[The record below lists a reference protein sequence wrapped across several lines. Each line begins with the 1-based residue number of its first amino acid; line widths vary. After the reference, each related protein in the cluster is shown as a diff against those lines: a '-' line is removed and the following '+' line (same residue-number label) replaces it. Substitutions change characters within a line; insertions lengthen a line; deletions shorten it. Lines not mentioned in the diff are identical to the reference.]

1 MACDQVCVLCDSL
14 CSCVDGLRP
23 SRDRAAVGST
33 VAGHRGG
40 HACPRRLH
48 LMACVETKHP
58 ATRSALGRAAR
69 GSRAARRTAGR
80 ARGISLPQFAIDK
93 YRQRQRSKSNVYRF
107 VRRAPL
113 RAATDRHVCPGA
125 CVPARVSRHDA
136 ARRPSPQDDV
146 LAERATRA
154 ASGDKLKK
162 NIEPNLSSD
171 KARVSV
177 APQERAKERN

>member
-69 GSRAARRTAGR
+69 GSRAPAHSRSSSGDIPTAICNRQISSTTTIKVERVPLRTAR
-80 ARGISLPQFAIDK
+80 AINSRHGPARVS
-93 YRQRQRSKSNVYRF
+93 
-107 VRRAPL
+107 RR
-113 RAATDRHVCPGA
+113 VCPGA
-125 CVPARVSRHDA
+125 CVPARCGKTAKS
-136 ARRPSPQDDV
+136 ARRRAGGPSD
-146 LAERATRA
+146 E
-154 ASGDKLKK
+154 SGIRRQTKK
-162 NIEPNLSSD
+162 
-171 KARVSV
+171 KY
-177 APQERAKERN
+177 

>member
-69 GSRAARRTAGR
+69 GSRAPAHSRSSSGDIPTAICNRQISSTTTIKVERVPLRTAR
-80 ARGISLPQFAIDK
+80 AINSRHGPARVS
-93 YRQRQRSKSNVYRF
+93 
-107 VRRAPL
+107 RR
-113 RAATDRHVCPGA
+113 VCPGA
-125 CVPARVSRHDA
+125 CVPAPDA
-136 ARRPSPQDDV
+136 PRCGKTAKSARRR
-146 LAERATRA
+146 RAGGTSDE
-154 ASGDKLKK
+154 SGVRRQTKK
-162 NIEPNLSSD
+162 YILNQI
-171 KARVSV
+171 
-177 APQERAKERN
+177 

>member
-69 GSRAARRTAGR
+69 GSRGAAPAHSRSSSGDIPTAFCNRQISSTTTIKVERVPLRTAR
-80 ARGISLPQFAIDK
+80 AINSRHGPARVS
-93 YRQRQRSKSNVYRF
+93 
-107 VRRAPL
+107 RR
-113 RAATDRHVCPGA
+113 VCPGA
-125 CVPARVSRHDA
+125 CVPARCGKTAKS
-136 ARRPSPQDDV
+136 ARRRAGGPSD
-146 LAERATRA
+146 E
-154 ASGDKLKK
+154 SGIRRQTKK
-162 NIEPNLSSD
+162 
-171 KARVSV
+171 KY
-177 APQERAKERN
+177 

>member
-69 GSRAARRTAGR
+69 GSRAGRTAGR
-80 ARGISLPQFAIDK
+80 ARGISLPHFAIDK

-107 VRRAPL
+107 VQRAINSRHGPARVSRR
-113 RAATDRHVCPGA
+113 VCPGA
-125 CVPARVSRHDA
+125 CVPARCGKTAKS
-136 ARRPSPQDDV
+136 ARR
-146 LAERATRA
+146 RAGGTSDE
-154 ASGDKLKK
+154 SGIRRQTKK

>member
-69 GSRAARRTAGR
+69 GSRAGAQHGSSSGDIPTAFCNRQISSTTTIKVERVPLRTAR
-80 ARGISLPQFAIDK
+80 AINS
-93 YRQRQRSKSNVYRF
+93 
-107 VRRAPL
+107 
-113 RAATDRHVCPGA
+113 RHG
-125 CVPARVSRHDA
+125 PARVSRHDA
-136 ARRPSPQDDV
+136 ARRPSPVFLIYQYGSWENNQS
-146 LAERATRA
+146 LHENNQKWHHTTFW
-154 ASGDKLKK
+154 
-162 NIEPNLSSD
+162 
-171 KARVSV
+171 
-177 APQERAKERN
+177 

>member
-58 ATRSALGRAAR
+58 ATTRSALGRAAR
-69 GSRAARRTAGR
+69 AEPRHAASRRSGDIPTAICNRQISSTTTIKVESVPLRTAR
-80 ARGISLPQFAIDK
+80 AINSRHGPARVS
-93 YRQRQRSKSNVYRF
+93 
-107 VRRAPL
+107 RR
-113 RAATDRHVCPGA
+113 VCPGA
-125 CVPARVSRHDA
+125 CVPAPDA
-136 ARRPSPQDDV
+136 PRCGKTAKSARRR
-146 LAERATRA
+146 RAGGTSDE
-154 ASGDKLKK
+154 SGVRRQTKK
-162 NIEPNLSSD
+162 YILNQI
-171 KARVSV
+171 
-177 APQERAKERN
+177 

>member
-1 MACDQVCVLCDSL
+1 MAGDQVCVLCDSL

-69 GSRAARRTAGR
+69 GSRAGAQAGR
-80 ARGISLPQFAIDK
+80 ARGISLPHFAIDK

-113 RAATDRHVCPGA
+113 IAATDRHVCPGA